1 MQAWAHPCDTKRLK
15 HQLVEG
21 KVYALSNFEVG
32 KKLKFYMACS
42 NGLVISMGEQ
52 TEVVEIN
59 DRAGS
64 SIPLHSFEFVDFGDV
79 PSRDKDTSLLT
90 GGFSWEL
97 IVSLQ

>member
-1 MQAWAHPCDTKRLK
+1 MR
-15 HQLVEG
+15 
-21 KVYALSNFEVG
+21 
-32 KKLKFYMACS
+32 
-42 NGLVISMGEQ
+42 EQ